1 MASTVQVLCPN
12 GRRQNVKVTPN
23 TKLMQVGFCWTVIM
37 GLVSGATNFVSLLLI
52 ERCGCKV
59 RCCDGLPSH
68 SLFQFHYRSFC
79 LMDN

>member
-52 ERCGCKV
+52 EGCGCKV
-59 RCCDGLPSH
+59 HGLGRIAESFLVSV
-68 SLFQFHYRSFC
+68 SLPFVLF
-79 LMDN
+79 NG